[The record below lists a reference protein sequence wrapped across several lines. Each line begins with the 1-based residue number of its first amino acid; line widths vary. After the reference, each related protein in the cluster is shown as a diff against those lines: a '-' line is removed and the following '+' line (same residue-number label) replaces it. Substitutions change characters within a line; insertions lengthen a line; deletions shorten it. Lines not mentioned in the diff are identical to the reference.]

1 MLTSKVRR
9 HEGLCKPTWVNCNQV
24 CNRFDNGVTGFF
36 KLVKRRFGF
45 YLKTGKEF
53 HGIVRSN
60 NIASVIITTAE
71 SIVDAKGVRY
81 LGCNLPNTGGKS

>member
-1 MLTSKVRR
+1 MLISKVRR
-9 HEGLCKPTWVNCNQV
+9 HEGLCKPAWVNRNQV

-60 NIASVIITTAE
+60 NIVE
-71 SIVDAKGVRY
+71 STSGMDEDFDAHYKRSQKWKRG
-81 LGCNLPNTGGKS
+81 